1 MSLKL
6 SWEPLDLH
14 TRHAFHIARASA
26 PPVRRNVWVRLTDG
40 DGCEGWGEAAPSP
53 YYGESADTVVAVLPS
68 YSAALEDATD
78 AARLEDIERALV
90 RGIGRNAAARAAIS
104 SALHDLFGKRLG
116 APLWRLW
123 GLAPSA
129 PRSSFTIG
137 LDEPALM
144 RERVLA
150 AAAAYPILKIKVGT
164 DRDEEILRLVRD
176 AAPSARIR
184 LDANTGWTPKQALR
198 HLGLLAE
205 LGIELIEQPL
215 QPQDLDGHRLIRERS
230 TIPIIADESCRTA
243 DDIPRLAGC
252 FDGINIKLAKCGSL
266 REALRMVHVAR
277 AHDMLVMLGCMVEST
292 LAIAAAIQLAPLC
305 DFVDLDGAALLA
317 DDPFTGP
324 GLEPDG
330 TLRFNENPGLGVTT
344 TFQHREHRGH

>member
-14 TRHAFHIARASA
+14 TTYAFHIARAPA
-26 PPVRRNVWVRLTDG
+26 PPVRRNVWVRLTDR
-40 DGCEGWGEAAPSP
+40 DGREGWGEAAPSLF
-53 YYGESADTVVAVLPS
+53 YGESADTVAAVLPN
-68 YSAALEDATD
+68 YEAALAEVTD
-78 AARLEDIERALV
+78 ASRLEEIERTLV
-90 RGIGRNAAARAAIS
+90 RGIARNAAARAAIS

-116 APLWRLW
+116 APLWRVW

-137 LDEPALM
+137 IDESVLM
-144 RERVLA
+144 RERVMA

-176 AAPSARIR
+176 AAPAARIR
-184 LDANTGWTPKQALR
+184 VDANTGWTPKQALR

-205 LGIELIEQPL
+205 LDIELIEQPL
-215 QPQDLDGHRLIRERS
+215 EPQDLDGHRLLREHS
-230 TIPIIADESCRTA
+230 TIPIIADESCRTTA
-243 DDIPRLAGC
+243 DIPRLVGC

-277 AHDMLVMLGCMVEST
+277 AHDLLVMLGCMVEST

-324 GLEPDG
+324 GLDRDG
-330 TLRFNENPGLGVTT
+330 TLRFNHEPGLGV
-344 TFQHREHRGH
+344 HN